1 MQSEKPTV
9 ELVLWVK
16 HVPAFKKHLKNGI
29 SNATPINPHDY
40 SSVSKSSPRNTES
53 KLKGRT
59 NAKELEKKEK
69 SGSYLCPV
77 SAPSFV
83 STGQKR
89 QVGVW
94 GPNTLD

>member
-1 MQSEKPTV
+1 M
-9 ELVLWVK
+9 
-16 HVPAFKKHLKNGI
+16 PAFKKHLNNGI
-29 SNATPINPHDY
+29 SNAIPVNPQDY
-40 SSVSKSSPRNTES
+40 SSVTKSSPRKQES

-69 SGSYLCPV
+69 SGFYLCPV

-94 GPNTLD
+94 GPNTVD